1 VNRYDPLKVAS
12 TSCGE
17 VCDPEVILVPE
28 PGLTE

>member
-1 VNRYDPLKVAS
+1 VNDDPFKATS

-17 VCDPEVILVPE
+17 VSEPEIILVPE